1 MSQVNIEQQHPIYES
16 YEQEILFIKTQAG
29 VLLQQIQQQESKLHQ
44 AKQQNLQVNQNDIDT
59 LEQIIRK
66 FLRMLALIDSYRFFQ
81 AKNEPITDQN
91 CHWFYCVTDGCFSN
105 RLQHFLQEL
114 QLRVNESRVNQQ

>member
-1 MSQVNIEQQHPIYES
+1 MFRVSVKQQKS
-16 YEQEILFIKTQAG
+16 YEQEIKTQAG
-29 VLLQQIQQQESKLHQ
+29 VLLQQIQQQESKLNR
-44 AKQQNLQVNQNDIDT
+44 AKQQKLQVNQYDIVT
-59 LEQIIRK
+59 FEQMIRK
-66 FLRMLALIDSYRFFQ
+66 FLRMLALIDSYRYFQ

-114 QLRVNESRVNQQ
+114 QVRVNQLRVNQQ